1 MTAPETPNPNAAP
14 DNPAP
19 ASGPT
24 PGESG
29 GTSTTDPGTAAAD
42 WWATGISD
50 IGRGSIRF
58 HGYAIEELIG
68 AVTFP
73 QMIWLMVRGD
83 LPSPAQARLLELTL
97 VAAVDHGPQ
106 APSIAA
112 ARMAASCGLPLNN
125 AIATGVNLLGDVHGG
140 AGQQCLELLYDLA
153 ASEQDPD
160 SAARDLVASY
170 KSRKAY
176 LPGFGHRFHPRDPR
190 RDPLITATEQA
201 VAEGTIS
208 GKHLQIALA
217 LETALAPIPMNVD
230 AATATIYAELG
241 FDPPL
246 ARGLFILS
254 RSVGLLA
261 HAHEQSQDPTRIKGP
276 LPKSILPTYTGTP
289 PRTLAT

>member
-1 MTAPETPNPNAAP
+1 MTTP
-14 DNPAP
+14 D
-19 ASGPT
+19 S
-24 PGESG
+24 
-29 GTSTTDPGTAAAD
+29 TAAAD

-50 IGRGSIRF
+50 IGPGSIRF

-83 LPSPAQARLLELTL
+83 LPSPGQAHLLEQTL

-140 AGQQCLELLYDLA
+140 AGQQCLELLYTLA
-153 ASEQDPD
+153 DSNQNPD
-160 SAARDLVASY
+160 NAARDLVTSY

-176 LPGFGHRFHPRDPR
+176 IPGFGHRFHPRDPR
-190 RDPLITATEQA
+190 RDPLITAAEQA
-201 VAEGTIS
+201 VAKGTID
-208 GKHLQIALA
+208 GKYLNHALA
-217 LETALAPIPMNVD
+217 LETALAPVPMNVD
-230 AATATIYAELG
+230 GATATIYAELG

-246 ARGLFILS
+246 ARGLFVLS

-276 LPKSILPTYTGTP
+276 LPKTILPTYTGPP
-289 PRTLAT
+289 PRTLT